1 MVTEQVIEARTGSLR
16 VAEAMAKD
24 TGRGIARI
32 DPQDMRELGTDIG
45 DIVEIAGKRACLAR
59 VMPAHHEHRR
69 QRLIQIDGILRAN
82 AGTGIDEQVSVRR
95 VVARRARS
103 IVLATADAP
112 NAVGRG
118 LPTRYLAKLL
128 DGIPALPGN
137 RVRVTPFGTQPRTF
151 MVQRTDPAG
160 PVIIDRHTAIR
171 CEGASEAGSAVTY
184 EDIGGLHKEMRR
196 VREIIELPLKHPE
209 VFEHLGIEAPKG
221 VLLYGPPGTGKT
233 LIARAVAHEAGVHFI
248 HLNGPEIIDKFY
260 GASEAQLR
268 KTFEEA
274 KRNAPAFIFIDE
286 IDAIAPKRTEMT
298 GDRQVERRVVAQLL
312 ALMDGLQARG
322 QVIVVAATNIPD
334 TLDPALRRP
343 GRFDR
348 EGEIGVPDRDGRRE
362 ILEIHSRG
370 MPLAEEVTIERLARI
385 THGFVGADLEA
396 LCREAAMAAL
406 RRLMPDIDLEL
417 GSIPEDKLGQLRVE
431 WGDFEQ
437 ALAEVK
443 PSALREIATE
453 VSEVKWRD
461 VGGLEPVKAALT
473 EAAVLPLTHG
483 SMFQQLGIRPPRGIL
498 LHGAPGMGK
507 TLLAKALAGEC
518 EANFIA
524 VQGPQLLSMW
534 VGESERAVRE
544 IFRKARQAVPCVVF
558 FDEID
563 ALAPRRGAGG
573 DDPVSERVVAQ
584 LLVELDGV
592 EDLKGVT
599 VLAATNRVD
608 RLDPALIRPGR
619 FDSIIELPTP
629 DTAQREAILRVH
641 TERLPLADEVSVGE
655 LARRTVGLVGAD
667 LAALCRKAA
676 LAAIQLRVGEDRAAA
691 ATPDG
696 ERGSSDMPPPL
707 VTRACFEA
715 ALSAMSAR
723 QP

>member
-1 MVTEQVIEARTGSLR
+1 MDKEPLIEPQTGALR
-16 VAEAMAKD
+16 VAEAMARD
-24 TGRGIARI
+24 TGRGIARL
-32 DPQDMRELGTDIG
+32 DPQDMRDQGMEIG
-45 DIVEIAGKRACLAR
+45 DVIEIAGKRACLAR
-59 VMPAHHEHRR
+59 AMPAHHEQRG

-82 AGTGIDEQVSVRR
+82 AGIGIDEPVSTRR

-103 IVLATADAP
+103 IVLATADAA

-151 MVQRTDPAG
+151 VVQRSEPAG
-160 PVIIDRHTAIR
+160 PVIIDRNTTIR
-171 CEGASEAGSAVTY
+171 CEGSADAGTAVTY

-248 HLNGPEIIDKFY
+248 HLNGPEIVDKFY

-274 KRNAPAFIFIDE
+274 KQNAPAFIFIDE
-286 IDAIAPKRTEMT
+286 IDAIAPKRTDLS

-370 MPLAEEVTIERLARI
+370 MPLGDEVTIDRLARL
-385 THGFVGADLEA
+385 THGFVGADLAA

-406 RRLMPDIDLEL
+406 RRLLPDIDFEH
-417 GSIPEDKLGQLRVE
+417 GTIPEDKLGRLRVE
-431 WGDFEQ
+431 WSDFEQ

-453 VSEVKWRD
+453 VSEVRWDD
-461 VGGLEPVKAALT
+461 VGGLETVKAALT

-483 SMFQQLGIRPPRGIL
+483 ALFEQLGVRPPRGIL
-498 LHGAPGMGK
+498 LHGKPGMGK
-507 TLLAKALAGEC
+507 TLLAKALAGES

-544 IFRKARQAVPCVVF
+544 VFRKARQAVPCVIF

-563 ALAPRRGAGG
+563 ALAPQRGAGG
-573 DDPVSERVVAQ
+573 HDPVMERVVAQ

-599 VLAATNRVD
+599 VLAATNRLD

-641 TERLPLADEVSVGE
+641 ARKLPMADDFSLPE
-655 LARRTVGLVGAD
+655 LARRTAGLVGAD

-676 LAAIQLRVGEDRAAA
+676 LIAIQNHVAALPTGA
-691 ATPDG
+691 APT
-696 ERGSSDMPPPL
+696 
-707 VTRACFEA
+707 VTRACFES
-715 ALSAMSAR
+715 ALSAMSGR
-723 QP
+723 SR